1 MTKVDVRPQRARR
14 RLDGARVSARSLPV
28 ERSWSFRRRAPRHG
42 CQPCLRGTRPSS
54 RVPSALSL
62 SASRLDGTHSA
73 RTVRLTGT
81 CRAPATIDC
90 GGVVLCT
97 KRRFDEARLAGA
109 PRKQDSQVQVARHAT
124 RPSQARLVG
133 APRENRETCHTP
145 LVPIL
150 HERAMYENLSFL
162 LPR

>member
-1 MTKVDVRPQRARR
+1 MPRAG
-14 RLDGARVSARSLPV
+14 D
-28 ERSWSFRRRAPRHG
+28 
-42 CQPCLRGTRPSS
+42 
-54 RVPSALSL
+54 
-62 SASRLDGTHSA
+62 
-73 RTVRLTGT
+73 
-81 CRAPATIDC
+81 DC

-109 PRKQDSQVQVARHAT
+109 PRKQDSQVARHAT

-150 HERAMYENLSFL
+150 HERAMYEKLASFYRGNHYAPL
-162 LPR
+162 LITDHPLKQHRMLVGVGCLGV